1 VSTPRLGVS
10 IHAPKASGPIRGTLE
25 PPGSK
30 SLTQRWLMLAALA
43 EGTSV
48 IENALRADDVEAL
61 TAGLRTLGAK
71 VHWSGPNELEV
82 HGVAGRFPGGGRLDA
97 REGGTPARFLM
108 AAASLAARPCTLDG
122 SPRLRR
128 RPMADGEALLAALGC
143 TAKRA
148 GADGLPLEITPPATG
163 AMAGEVSIARPAS
176 SQFVSA
182 MALIAPW
189 LPNGLRL
196 HCRGGGP
203 SDAYVHLTVQC
214 LNRLGASAQWCG
226 QRGDLVVAPSPLKA
240 FRVRVEPDASSAAY
254 AWALAAIV
262 PGSRIEV
269 RGLSRDS
276 LQPDMGVWHALQRMG
291 AKGFEHE
298 GSAGMAHASLGD
310 LVELDASTWPDGS
323 MAVMAAA
330 AAGGQVT
337 LRGLGT
343 LAGKESDR
351 ITAMHA
357 WLDAAG
363 VKVERGDDWIRV
375 HGPASHLDPVR
386 VETHRDH
393 RIAISAAVLGAVRGG
408 IEVLDPGCVGKSW
421 PDFWSVWAQLLG
433 QAP

>member
-1 VSTPRLGVS
+1 MAPR
-10 IHAPKASGPIRGTLE
+10 ATGPVIGTLE

-30 SLTQRWLMLAALA
+30 SLTQRWLLLAALA

-82 HGVAGRFPGGGRLDA
+82 QGVAGRFPGGGRLDA

-108 AAASLAARPCTLDG
+108 AAASLAAKPCTLDG
-122 SPRLRR
+122 SARLRK
-128 RPMADGEALLAALGC
+128 RPMADGQTLLEALGC
-143 TAKRA
+143 RTRRS
-148 GADGLPLEITPPATG
+148 GAEALPLDITPPA
-163 AMAGEVSIARPAS
+163 AGSICRDIVIARPAS

-182 MALIAPW
+182 VALIAPW
-189 LPNGLRL
+189 LPHGVCLQ
-196 HCRGGGP
+196 CQGGSP

-214 LNRLGASAQWCG
+214 LEQLGVQASWDGVAG
-226 QRGDLVVAPSPLKA
+226 ELRVAPGPVKA

-254 AWALAAIV
+254 GWALAAVV
-262 PGSRIEV
+262 PGSRVVIA
-269 RGLSRDS
+269 GLKPAS
-276 LQPDMGVWHALQRMG
+276 LQPDLGVWRALQQMG
-291 AKGFEHE
+291 AEGFEHQ
-298 GSAGMAHASLGD
+298 GSAGLAHRKLAGPI
-310 LVELDASTWPDGS
+310 ELDASGWPDGS

-351 ITAMHA
+351 ISAMHT

-363 VKVERGDDWIRV
+363 VQVEQGTDWIRV
-375 HGPASHLDPVR
+375 HGPCAHADKVR
-386 VETHRDH
+386 VDTQRDH
-393 RIAISAAVLGAVRGG
+393 RIAMSAAVLGAVRGG
-408 IEVLDPGCVGKSW
+408 IEVLDPGCVSKSW
-421 PDFWSVWAQLLG
+421 PDFWSIWGQLLG
-433 QAP
+433 QKA

>member
-1 VSTPRLGVS
+1 MSAPRLGAS
-10 IHAPKASGPIRGTLE
+10 ILAPRASGPVSGLLE

-82 HGVAGRFPGGGRLDA
+82 QGVAGRFPGGGRLDA

-143 TAKRA
+143 TSRRM
-148 GADGLPLEITPPATG
+148 GEEGLPLEITPPG
-163 AMAGEVSIARPAS
+163 GGSMASEVSIARPAS

-182 MALIAPW
+182 MALMAPW
-189 LPNGLRL
+189 LPRGLRL
-196 HCRGGGP
+196 HCQGGSP

-214 LNRLGASAQWCG
+214 LNRLGAEATWDG
-226 QRGDLVVAPSPLKA
+226 GKGELRVKPSPLGA

-262 PGSRIEV
+262 PSSRIAV
-269 RGLSRDS
+269 RGLSPAS

-291 AKGFEHE
+291 AKGFEE
-298 GSAGMAHASLGD
+298 DGAAGIAHGGPKGC
-310 LVELDASTWPDGS
+310 VELDASGWPDGS

-330 AAGGQVT
+330 AAGGEVT

-363 VKVERGDDWIRV
+363 VNVERGQDWIRV
-375 HGPASHLDPVR
+375 HGPAAHADPVR

-393 RIAISAAVLGAVRGG
+393 RIAMSAAVLGAVRGG
-408 IEVLDPGCVGKSW
+408 IEVLDPGCVSKSW
-421 PDFWSVWAQLLG
+421 PDFWTVWGQLLG
-433 QAP
+433 QPA